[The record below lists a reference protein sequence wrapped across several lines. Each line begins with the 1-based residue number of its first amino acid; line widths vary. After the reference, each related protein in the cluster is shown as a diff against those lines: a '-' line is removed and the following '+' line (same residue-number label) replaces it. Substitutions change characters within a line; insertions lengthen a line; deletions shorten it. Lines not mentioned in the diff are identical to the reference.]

1 MKILKSSPVQKL
13 KAIVFRYRKALG
25 YVASLVVVYALI
37 GFFLAPW
44 LLKKNAI
51 ESVRAN
57 LNAGLRIEKVAI
69 NPFVL
74 SLRIDKLELDDPQD
88 APFARIGQVYLN
100 FQLSS
105 LFRWALTFDE
115 FRLDSPELFIARDN
129 TGAVNAAFLAPGSAD
144 DVTET
149 ADAGEASLIRLLI
162 REFSINQSVVNWS
175 DQVPADPV
183 QARFGPVN
191 VSIADLNTL
200 PDRGGQQDVVIT
212 TETEGTLSWSGNLHL
227 NPLRSEGHASI
238 KGSHFPLMSAYLR
251 HEIGFD
257 FIDGVADVEL
267 DYRVASRADG
277 VFEAR
282 VDNFNLQLNNT
293 LVRTFSAA
301 NGDDESANHEVLR
314 LQLAALSGGTFRWPE
329 REASIGSLA
338 FADGLVSLQRDESG
352 ELNIL
357 RGQSRE
363 PDPAEPEIHADGTGT
378 ATKPG
383 TEWRVSLDR
392 LAINRLAFGLE
403 DRFVQPTAN
412 IGIESLDLE
421 VTDISNAPDASFPTT
436 ISLLA
441 GSGGTLQLNGA
452 ISVLPAPLV
461 DVDVNVHQFPLAWA
475 QPYIKS
481 LADVSFDSGRLNF
494 GGRLQHSVDDPLL
507 LSGDLEIV
515 EFLITET
522 DEGSRLGSWNRF
534 SADKVALSAG
544 KNRLDVSELRFD
556 GPYADILIAA
566 DGSINLGRIEKGGD
580 SDHPG
585 TTEEN
590 VGDREPAAETEA
602 SSAGMA
608 ITIGRVVIADAAA
621 DFEDDSLPLP
631 FVAKIA
637 GLNGHITT
645 IATTSA
651 EPSEVSLEGKVDEFG
666 FVRVSGTVTPLDPA
680 LNTDLNVAFQNV
692 EMPKFSAYT
701 IPFAGREIASGKLD
715 VSLGYKVTASELVGE
730 NKVVLRDFELGEKVE
745 HPGAM
750 SLPLGLAVALLK
762 DAEGKIDIDLPV
774 RGNVDDPEFRYGRVV
789 LGALANLIVKIV
801 ASPFALLGRLVGAD
815 ASDLEYITFIAGR
828 ADLTP
833 PEMEKVAKLAEA
845 LTLRP
850 ELGLDIRGVVD
861 RETDGLAIRTA
872 GLDQLIEERISA
884 LSAGERA
891 DAMYAQQRTRVLEG
905 LYGESGIATD
915 AETALAEL
923 RSRFTS
929 AVADGVERE
938 PDNQFDAVA
947 YSSELRRQLIEQRTL
962 AEEELA
968 DLANARAANV
978 RAAIL
983 DSDSSLETRVAL
995 GQSQAI
1001 EANDD
1006 EGIRMRVTISAGAEA
1021 ED

>member
-1 MKILKSSPVQKL
+1 MKIVTSGPVQKL
-13 KAIVFRYRKALG
+13 KASVFRHRKALG
-25 YVASLVVVYALI
+25 YVASLVVVYALS

-44 LLKKNAI
+44 LVKKNAI

-57 LNAGLRIEKVAI
+57 LNAELRLGKVAI

-74 SLRIDKLELDDPQD
+74 SLRIDNLELDDPHE
-88 APFARIGQVYLN
+88 APFARINQIYLN

-115 FRLDSPELFIARDN
+115 FRVDAPELFIARDD
-129 TGAVNAAFLAPGSAD
+129 TGAVNVTFLAPRSDSNTA
-144 DVTET
+144 ET
-149 ADAGEASLIRLLI
+149 ADGEDASLIRVLI
-162 REFSINQSVVNWS
+162 RDFTINQSVVNWS

-183 QARFGPVN
+183 SARFGPVN
-191 VSIADLNTL
+191 VNIADLNTL

-277 VFEAR
+277 IFEAR
-282 VDNFNLQLNNT
+282 VDNFNLQLNDV
-293 LVRTFSAA
+293 LVGTFSAA

-314 LQLAALSGGTFRWPE
+314 LQLAALSGGTLHWPE
-329 REASIGSLA
+329 RDASIGSLA

-357 RGQSRE
+357 PGMSRAPDEVQSDSTSIA
-363 PDPAEPEIHADGTGT
+363 PQ
-378 ATKPG
+378 PG
-383 TEWRVSLDR
+383 AEWRVSLDR
-392 LAINRLAFGLE
+392 LAIDRLAFGME

-421 VTDISNAPDASFPTT
+421 ITGISNAPDASFPTT

-441 GSGGTLQLNGA
+441 GSGGTLKLDGA

-494 GGRLQHSVDDPLL
+494 GGHLRSSSEDPMQ
-507 LSGDLEIV
+507 LSGNLEIV

-522 DEGSRLGSWNRF
+522 DEGSRLGSWDRF
-534 SADKVALSAG
+534 GADKVALSAG
-544 KNRLDVSELRFD
+544 NNRLDISELRFD

-566 DGSINLGRIEKGGD
+566 DGSVNLGRIEKGGD
-580 SDHPG
+580 SNQ
-585 TTEEN
+585 EEQDAKT
-590 VGDREPAAETEA
+590 VVDGESGAEAEVA
-602 SSAGMA
+602 SAGMA
-608 ITIGRVVIADAAA
+608 ITIGRVVIANAAA
-621 DFEDDSLPLP
+621 DFEDESLPLP
-631 FVAKIA
+631 FIAKIA
-637 GLNGHITT
+637 ELNGDITT
-645 IATTSA
+645 IATMSA

-666 FVRVSGTVTPLDPA
+666 FVRVSGSVTPLDPA

-715 VSLGYKVTASELVGE
+715 VSLGYKVTASELAGE